1 MIGYL
6 FHTTDGRWLLYLE
19 DGAIVK
25 GKTRNAVV
33 AEGQQRGLTKV
44 VRYSGT
50 HRLSEM
56 AMTVADLIAEG
67 KIKGQ

>member
-19 DGAIVK
+19 NGAIVK

-50 HRLSEM
+50 MRSAEI
-56 AMTVADLIAEG
+56 AATVVDLQEEG
-67 KIKGQ
+67 KIQE